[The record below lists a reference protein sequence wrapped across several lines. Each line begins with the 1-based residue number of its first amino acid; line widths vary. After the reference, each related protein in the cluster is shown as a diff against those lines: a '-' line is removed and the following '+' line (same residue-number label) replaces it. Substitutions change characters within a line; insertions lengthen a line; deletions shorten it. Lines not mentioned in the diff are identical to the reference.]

1 MGREGRGRPPI
12 RWVRARGVFCSLSL
26 SLSLSSRP
34 RPHVPRP
41 CCAPPLLSNRTS
53 LMKVLVF
60 SAWEEAA
67 REEPA
72 RSRSGA
78 AAAGRPV
85 SRERAVRRAA
95 PRRRRAADIGGWG
108 SRGGGGEGWLPG
120 LLVLLSVCACA
131 CVWRRPEGRARRVG
145 VDKWGGRGAA
155 SFFFFFRLSLARIA
169 FTRRDCPP
177 WPMHAPRPAAGATA
191 ATPPPPTLAPPPPIR
206 IRQARWTD
214 AAAIGRLTA
223 EVRRRRE
230 REQKKHALSL
240 AQPPAPGACLSVQ
253 GRGRKGERVARAA
266 RARTRPRPTRTPTG
280 GCAPHSGVGCH
291 PPFS

>member
-1 MGREGRGRPPI
+1 MGASPWR
-12 RWVRARGVFCSLSL
+12 FLFSLSL
-26 SLSLSSRP
+26 SLSLVPAAPARPSSLL
-34 RPHVPRP
+34 
-41 CCAPPLLSNRTS
+41 CAPSSLQSHLLDEG
-53 LMKVLVF
+53 VGVF
-60 SAWEEAA
+60 GVGGGGPGGAGEVQE
-67 REEPA
+67 RR
-72 RSRSGA
+72 RSRRPASQQGTSGA
-78 AAAGRPV
+78 AG
-85 SRERAVRRAA
+85 RAA
-95 PRRRRAADIGGWG
+95 QEEGGRHWG
-108 SRGGGGEGWLPG
+108 MGEQGGGGEGWLPG